1 MDANTTIQV
10 ADYVVCVVVLLIPT
24 AIGILF
30 AVKDAKKATREEY
43 LFGGRQMS
51 VVPVALS
58 LFVTFMS
65 AISLMGNST
74 DMYTYSV
81 MVMTI
86 YIGLSLSYVVGLF
99 TIVPLF
105 YSLQLTSIYEYFEL
119 RFHSR
124 AVRMSALAVG
134 MLQTICYMAV
144 ALYSPALGLQTTANI
159 PLWMSIVIVG
169 IIGTVYSALGGIKSV
184 VWADAFQ
191 CFVMFGGALP
201 IIIVGIKTAGGW
213 SEAWPLAVKGGRV
226 SFDVFDPDPRVR
238 HTWWGS
244 IFGAIFMWLSSTF
257 SQSTI
262 QRLCAMKTMRDAKI
276 SFILNIPIMLA
287 YGVLLFF
294 VGFAVYVYFEFLRC
308 DPYEGGLISN
318 RNQITP
324 FLVMHALKD
333 MPGLAGLFMGTLF
346 SGSLSTISSGIS
358 ALAANTVEDILR
370 KSIGGFQES
379 RITFFTKVIVCLY
392 GLVIVGL
399 AYVADSIDGPV
410 TQMSSSVFGA
420 CGGPVFGVFILGAC
434 IPWSNKYGALGGG
447 GLALVF
453 NVWLAISGQ
462 MYGRKTR
469 PLQPPSIENCYTN
482 GSMLLQNATFTFVNL
497 TLTTPAVQPISNKDP
512 YSYGFFLYDISYI
525 WYGFIGCF
533 VAFIS
538 GALISFCFKNYDHTK
553 TDPRLIIPILRK
565 LWSLPEP
572 EHKQHRQ
579 DSSTINSRSDLSSF
593 AKELEISLNDF
604 GLINNGQKLK

>member
-1 MDANTTIQV
+1 MDVETSIQV
-10 ADYVVCVVVLLIPT
+10 ADYVVCVVVLLIPM

-43 LFGGRQMS
+43 LFGGRRMS

-58 LFVTFMS
+58 LFVTFIFLKKTQSAYFAHLIISKGQHSIHSILLNKRFQS
-65 AISLMGNST
+65 AIGLMGNPADIYS
-74 DMYTYSV
+74 YSV
-81 MVMTI
+81 MVITLYGGYSI
-86 YIGLSLSYVVGLF
+86 SYVISLF

-124 AVRMSALAVG
+124 AVRISALTVG

-144 ALYSPALGLQTTANI
+144 ALYSPALGLQTTAKI

-201 IIIVGIKTAGGW
+201 VIIVGVQTAGGW
-213 SEAWPLAVKGGRV
+213 SEAWPLALKGGRV
-226 SFDVFDPDPRVR
+226 SFDVFDVDPRVR
-238 HTWWGS
+238 HTWWGTT
-244 IFGAIFMWLSSTF
+244 IGATFLWLGTTF
-257 SQSTI
+257 NQSTI

-276 SFILNIPIMLA
+276 SYILNIPIMLA
-287 YGVLLFF
+287 YGVLMFF
-294 VGFAVYVYFEFLRC
+294 VGFAIYVYFAFLRC
-308 DPYEGGLISN
+308 DPYEGGLITN
-318 RNQITP
+318 RNQLSP
-324 FLVMHALKD
+324 FFVMQAFQD
-333 MPGLAGLFMGTLF
+333 MPGFAGLFMGTMF

-358 ALAANTVEDILR
+358 ALAANTVEDILT
-370 KSIGGFQES
+370 KCLSGFKESSITQL
-379 RITFFTKVIVCLY
+379 TQVIVCFY

-399 AYVADSIDGPV
+399 AYVADSLDGPV
-410 TQMSSSVFGA
+410 TQMSASVFGA

-469 PLQPPSIENCYTN
+469 PLQPPSIENCYPN
-482 GSMLLQNATFTFVNL
+482 SSMLLMRNYYHSVNL
-497 TLTTPAVQPISNKDP
+497 TSTTPATERIPNDKDP
-512 YSYGFFLYDISYI
+512 YSYGFFLYDIPYV

-538 GALISFCFKNYDHTK
+538 GALISFYFKKYDHTK
-553 TDPRLIIPILRK
+553 TDPRLIIPIIRK
-565 LWSLPEP
+565 AWSLPEP
-572 EHKQHRQ
+572 EAKQEE
-579 DSSTINSRSDLSSF
+579 S
-593 AKELEISLNDF
+593 
-604 GLINNGQKLK
+604 

>member
-1 MDANTTIQV
+1 MDAATSIQV
-10 ADYVVCVVVLLIPT
+10 ADYVVCVVVLLIPM

-58 LFVTFMS
+58 LFVTYTS

-86 YIGLSLSYVVGLF
+86 YCGFSLCYIVGLF
-99 TIVPLF
+99 TIVPMF

-119 RFHSR
+119 RFPSR
-124 AVRMSALAVG
+124 AVRMSALTIG

-226 SFDVFDPDPRVR
+226 SFDVYDFDPRVR
-238 HTWWGS
+238 HTWWGTTV
-244 IFGAIFMWLSSTF
+244 GATFLWLGSTF
-257 SQSTI
+257 NQSTI

-276 SFILNIPIMLA
+276 SYLLNIPIVIC
-287 YGVLLFF
+287 YGVLMFS
-294 VGFAVYVYFEFLRC
+294 VGFSVYVYFAFLQC
-308 DPYEGGLISN
+308 DPYKGGLISN

-358 ALAANTVEDILR
+358 ALSANTVEDILR

-379 RITFFTKVIVCLY
+379 RITFFTKVLVCLY

-420 CGGPVFGVFILGAC
+420 CGGPVVGVFFLGAC

-453 NVWLAISGQ
+453 NVWLAITGQ
-462 MYGRKTR
+462 MYGRKSR
-469 PLQPPSIENCYTN
+469 PLTPPPVDGCYTN
-482 GSMLLQNATFTFVNL
+482 GSTLLQNATFTFVNL

-533 VAFIS
+533 VAFIA

-565 LWSLPEP
+565 MWSLPEP
-572 EHKQHRQ
+572 EHKQHKQ
-579 DSSTINSRSDLSSF
+579 DNSTFNSSRDLLRSPNNINTELSDLTT
-593 AKELEISLNDF
+593 KNR
-604 GLINNGQKLK
+604 